1 MKERDRLTRHSNI
14 SLIWHDT
21 ENTKTACIWLA
32 LGSHDV
38 SVLESITVSE
48 RLANQRWESA
58 ARQRTRRT
66 TTNDVNESGEQG
78 QFVHFKESFVRTDSF
93 ANEPTLI
100 SRRRTLSRS
109 GSPSR
114 SGTYT
119 GTPSRWTP
127 LEKHTA
133 KEKYPKV
140 LREVFPNVL
149 NVVMSNK
156 SLIRLNTSG
165 CRRLKSCQFYTY
177 AYQNLLGNVF
187 NHPRSNNWSR
197 SPNDRPISV
206 GFEAG

>member
-1 MKERDRLTRHSNI
+1 MYIFVYVCLSVCLSIVECNLVCPSGV
-14 SLIWHDT
+14 
-21 ENTKTACIWLA
+21 AV
-32 LGSHDV
+32 DV
-38 SVLESITVSE
+38 C
-48 RLANQRWESA
+48 
-58 ARQRTRRT
+58 
-66 TTNDVNESGEQG
+66 DV
-78 QFVHFKESFVRTDSF
+78 
-93 ANEPTLI
+93 I

-165 CRRLKSCQFYTY
+165 CRRLKSCQCYTY
-177 AYQNLLGNVF
+177 AYQNLLGHVF

-197 SPNDRPISV
+197 SPNDRPIGV

>member
-1 MKERDRLTRHSNI
+1 MTGPRWPPYFSRTSSQCGVY
-14 SLIWHDT
+14 SLWPCP
-21 ENTKTACIWLA
+21 NSKAA
-32 LGSHDV
+32 
-38 SVLESITVSE
+38 SE
-48 RLANQRWESA
+48 GHVYA
-58 ARQRTRRT
+58 
-66 TTNDVNESGEQG
+66 
-78 QFVHFKESFVRTDSF
+78 
-93 ANEPTLI
+93 
-100 SRRRTLSRS
+100 
-109 GSPSR
+109 
-114 SGTYT
+114 YT

-133 KEKYPKV
+133 KEKYPEV

-177 AYQNLLGNVF
+177 AYQNLLGHVF

-197 SPNDRPISV
+197 SPNDRPIGV